1 LSLPRPAVRLA
12 FRLAIALLLWPVA
25 AQAYV
30 DPGTGL
36 LMLQGLFAAL
46 GALVIFVR
54 HPIKTV
60 RRLIARFRGRDEG
73 S

>member
-1 LSLPRPAVRLA
+1 MSLPRRAVRLGVV
-12 FRLAIALLLWPVA
+12 LLLWPVA
-25 AQAYV
+25 AHAYV

-60 RRLIARFRGRDEG
+60 RRLIARLRGRDEG